1 MYIGRKGLYKCIQ
14 AFMIQTNCTCRPRT
28 KHSPHL
34 RSVTTSAGCHD
45 STLKLFHLDG
55 PEKLEVYDGKEGK
68 GNEGHP
74 QEVGDEDVI
83 PCVG

>member
-1 MYIGRKGLYKCIQ
+1 M
-14 AFMIQTNCTCRPRT
+14 
-28 KHSPHL
+28 SHL
-34 RSVTTSAGCHD
+34 RSIPSSAGRHD

-55 PEKLEVYDGKEGK
+55 SEKLEVDDGKEGE

>member
-1 MYIGRKGLYKCIQ
+1 MIYAFSSGKILDVRKLAGVKN
-14 AFMIQTNCTCRPRT
+14 MTNIM
-28 KHSPHL
+28 
-34 RSVTTSAGCHD
+34 SVTTSAGCHD